1 MKVLMG
7 TFVTESNANVPAK
20 TRINHYDTAFGEDC
34 LRKMNVADI
43 YAAAGIET
51 IGAIYADAGGNGVV
65 TKDAFDYIEGCF
77 ADAVRAHLQE
87 IDGIYLFLHGASE
100 VEEIGSGDHHILK
113 TIREITGPY
122 LPIAVV
128 CDPHGNLCQE
138 YVDNC
143 TILRSYRESP
153 HTDAQASKRIVS
165 QMLCDLLHDR
175 QHIHAVYRKLP
186 LILGGEQSVSADE
199 PVRSINRYMDELEHD
214 PRIRSVSWHVGYIR
228 HDCDVAG
235 CGIVVV
241 PQNTADQA
249 YAETIADQLA
259 DYVWNKRHEFHYTGL
274 TAHPDE
280 ALKMALDC
288 AEKPVFITDSGDNVT
303 SGATGWNTFVLRQVL
318 AVKELNK
325 RFLFATICDPAAYE
339 TLAKLPDGT
348 ETSLKLGVG
357 YDEYSAPVT
366 LEVVVKSKGELR
378 GFMYRDHNRA
388 YGYCVTVSVKGLPV
402 EIMVASNRQAMVEIH
417 QFTDAGIALID
428 GQPTAAGNLRMMQAM
443 GLADKQIE
451 QLHHNAATQGR
462 TPLFIAQSGVILGMI
477 AVADTIKPT
486 SRAAVA
492 EFKRMGIDVILLTGD
507 NPQVAQAIAAQAGI
521 DNVIAEV
528 LPSDKQRVVSQVQ
541 AEGRKVAM
549 IGDGINDAPALA
561 QADVGIAIGAGTD
574 VAIESADI
582 VLMKSDLWDAVTAVK
597 LSKAVLRNIKQN
609 LFWALIYNSIG
620 IPLAAGVFIPLLGW
634 KLNPMFGAAAMS
646 LSSVSVVSNALRLKL
661 FSSPRPAGLPESSSA
676 PAAQVAVHSIELKNK
691 GEKNMTKTMIVNGMA
706 CAHCKARV
714 EAALNA
720 VAGVEKA
727 EVTLDEKK
735 AVVSCSQPVEDSAL
749 IQAVT
754 DAGYEVVSVA

>member
-620 IPLAAGVFIPLLGW
+620 IPLAAGVFIPLLDW

-676 PAAQVAVHSIELKNK
+676 PAAQVAVQHIELKNK

>member
-1 MKVLMG
+1 MKVMVGLF
-7 TFVTESNANVPAK
+7 TTESNANVPGK
-20 TRINHYDTAFGEDC
+20 NEIGSYDLGFGDDC
-34 LRKMNVADI
+34 VRKLRVGEVFQ
-43 YAAAGIET
+43 AAGIDVIPSVYASAGASGVITRET
-51 IGAIYADAGGNGVV
+51 
-65 TKDAFDYIEGCF
+65 FDYIESLF
-77 ADAVRAHLQE
+77 VRTVKEHLHE
-87 IDGIYLFLHGASE
+87 IDGIYLHLHGASE
-100 VEEIGSGDHHILK
+100 VEGLGSGDHHILAA
-113 TIREITGPY
+113 IRRLTGPY
-122 LPIAVV
+122 LPIAVA

-249 YAETIADQLA
+249 YAETIADQVA
-259 DYVWNKRHEFHYTGL
+259 ETVWNKRHEFHYTGL

-339 TLAKLPDGT
+339 MLAKLPDGT
-348 ETSLKLGVG
+348 ETNLKLGVG

-417 QFTDAGIALID
+417 QFTDAGIQLDDYDVIVIKQ
-428 GQPTAAGNLRMMQAM
+428 GYIFPELKAAGKLCVMSLT
-443 GLADKQIE
+443 GG
-451 QLHHNAATQGR
+451 ATPQ
-462 TPLFIAQSGVILGMI
+462 
-477 AVADTIKPT
+477 DTASIP
-486 SRAAVA
+486 
-492 EFKRMGIDVILLTGD
+492 FKRIM
-507 NPQVAQAIAAQAGI
+507 
-521 DNVIAEV
+521 
-528 LPSDKQRVVSQVQ
+528 R
-541 AEGRKVAM
+541 
-549 IGDGINDAPALA
+549 
-561 QADVGIAIGAGTD
+561 
-574 VAIESADI
+574 
-582 VLMKSDLWDAVTAVK
+582 
-597 LSKAVLRNIKQN
+597 
-609 LFWALIYNSIG
+609 
-620 IPLAAGVFIPLLGW
+620 
-634 KLNPMFGAAAMS
+634 PMF
-646 LSSVSVVSNALRLKL
+646 
-661 FSSPRPAGLPESSSA
+661 P
-676 PAAQVAVHSIELKNK
+676 I
-691 GEKNMTKTMIVNGMA
+691 
-706 CAHCKARV
+706 
-714 EAALNA
+714 
-720 VAGVEKA
+720 
-727 EVTLDEKK
+727 DEM
-735 AVVSCSQPVEDSAL
+735 
-749 IQAVT
+749 
-754 DAGYEVVSVA
+754 